1 MLFIRAFFKMEA
13 SRASEVM
20 EPVKK
25 ASSSVAEKMADITGN
40 KNIMTVFF
48 GFLIVA
54 IVVFIIAYVLYS
66 YLMKKKI
73 QSSKYLLPE
82 TKFPILGTEY
92 TKVPGNNIP
101 MSGNG
106 KRMTIAFWIY
116 INDIDKYKGIYRH
129 IWHRGDKDINGSS
142 PLIFLDKDSTK
153 LHVRF
158 NDINNPQVIS
168 ITQPYNHK
176 REFTSGA
183 STVMKYV
190 DKETDRIVYDLATH
204 GITID
209 YIPLQ
214 RWVHVAVVINEEV
227 NRGSI
232 QAFLDGELVKS
243 VESGKTTPPIDFKE
257 ANGANKSSYSQTYE
271 FQNLNLDKPG
281 DVYIGGSLMES
292 AGPGFSGL
300 VSKITFVNHDLNIKD
315 IYNMYIEGPID
326 NLASKLGLPAYGV
339 RSPIY
344 KIGS

>member
-1 MLFIRAFFKMEA
+1 MEA
-13 SRASEVM
+13 SQSNGVM

-48 GFLIVA
+48 GFLFVAIAVFIVA
-54 IVVFIIAYVLYS
+54 YLLYS

-73 QSSKYLLPE
+73 QSNKYLLPE

-92 TKVPGNNIP
+92 TKVSGNNIP
-101 MSGNG
+101 ISGNG

-116 INDIDKYKGIYRH
+116 INDIDKYKGVYRH

-142 PLIFLDKDSTK
+142 PFIFLDKDTTK

-158 NDINNPQVIS
+158 NDITNPQAIS
-168 ITQPYNHK
+168 ITKPYYHE
-176 REFTSGA
+176 RDFTSG
-183 STVMKYV
+183 STTVRKYV
-190 DKETDRIVYDLATH
+190 KNEADRIVYDLATH

-243 VESGKTTPPIDFKE
+243 VESGKTTSPIEFVDN
-257 ANGANKSSYSQTYE
+257 AGQNKSMYSQTYA

-281 DVYIGGSLMES
+281 DIYIGGTLMES

-300 VSKITFVNHDLNIKD
+300 VSKIVFVNHDLNIKD
-315 IYNMYIEGPID
+315 IYNLYIEGPID
-326 NLASKLGLPAYGV
+326 NIASKLGLPAYGV

>member
-1 MLFIRAFFKMEA
+1 MDA
-13 SRASEVM
+13 SQTNEVM

-25 ASSSVAEKMADITGN
+25 ASSSVAERMADITGN
-40 KNIMTVFF
+40 KNIMVVFF

-54 IVVFIIAYVLYS
+54 VVVFIIAYLLYS
-66 YLMKKKI
+66 YLTKKKI
-73 QSSKYLLPE
+73 QSTKYLLPE
-82 TKFPILGTEY
+82 TKFPIIGTEF
-92 TKVPGNNIP
+92 TKVAGNNIP

-106 KRMTIAFWIY
+106 KRMTISFWMY
-116 INDIDKYKGIYRH
+116 IHDIDKYKGVYRH
-129 IWHRGDKDINGSS
+129 IWHRGDKDVNGSS
-142 PLIFLDKDSTK
+142 PLIFLDKDTTK

-158 NDINNPQVIS
+158 NDVNNPQAIS
-168 ITQPYNHK
+168 ITNPYNHA

-183 STVMKYV
+183 STVKKFV
-190 DKETDRIVYDLATH
+190 TKESDRLVYDLATH

-214 RWVHVAVVINEEV
+214 RWVHVAIVVNEEV

-243 VESGKTTPPIDFKE
+243 VESGKTTPPIEFAE
-257 ANGANKSSYSQTYE
+257 ASGQNKSMYSQTYE

-281 DVYIGGSLMES
+281 DIYIGGSLMEN

-300 VSKITFVNHDLNIKD
+300 VSKITFVNHDLNVKD
-315 IYNMYIEGPID
+315 IYNLYIEGPID
-326 NLASKLGLPAYGV
+326 NLAAKLGLPAYGV